1 MQKDKFDDH
10 TISKINELLD
20 MGWKLVGIK
29 NNRRTIN
36 VLLKNDKMKRTASI
50 SDKGELTFV

>member
-10 TISKINELLD
+10 TIEKINELLE